1 MTKQPTVTIKFRTS
15 GWVSVQS
22 ANALPATYAFMFKAA
37 KHMDRVCF
45 GDEYAPNTG
54 TPSIKVE
61 RLPRFLEYAAKC
73 GITVERTGA

>member
-22 ANALPATYAFMFKAA
+22 ANALPATYAFMFKAT
-37 KHMDRVCF
+37 KWMDSVCY
-45 GDEYAPNTG
+45 GDGFG
-54 TPSIKVE
+54 TPSIKAE

-73 GITVERTGA
+73 GIVVERVGA